1 MENSRCM
8 TLTVHQ
14 CGTILCPPMGYV
26 QLILLDDS
34 TTQGQEYFQHR
45 QLLKGLMVAYGLR
58 NGMAWFPILPREAE

>member
-1 MENSRCM
+1 
-8 TLTVHQ
+8 
-14 CGTILCPPMGYV
+14 MGYV